1 MIYVIFGKHI
11 NKYYL
16 KYGIPLLI
24 GVGVLLVVDWYNIQ
38 IPRLFGQLVDS
49 LNGAL
54 EEPFTQ
60 SDLWDFIVSVSTVVL
75 IMVVGRFLW
84 RIFIMGTS
92 RQIQYK
98 MREQLFEHALTLD
111 QPYYQTHKVGAIMAY
126 FSNDLESIRM
136 SFGFAMLMLFDS
148 LFLGSLVL
156 IRMFQMNVLLTLLC
170 AIPLFFLGIA
180 AYFVVKRMRMK
191 FRLRQDSFEAMNDF
205 TQESFSGLSV
215 IKAFVKE
222 VKEAYNFK
230 QHNDDF
236 YDKHMSFV
244 KTHIWVNI
252 VIGIFINL
260 TIATLLGV
268 GAFIIIFNPS
278 QFSVGQLTEFFSL
291 FSTLIWPVMA
301 LSRFASIRSQS
312 TASYQRV
319 AQFLDAK
326 PLIIEGENII
336 DLYVDTF
343 VPFEALHEVA
353 ENEDTGD
360 YKLNYRINF
369 DKDFDFGQKKVYILH
384 QGNQYDLKKAK
395 ALKPNLFESHVYE
408 GSETIQLSENTL
420 KYKLILKDDNEILEY
435 HKGLLSYPLF
445 NELIDACH
453 LSGNITFKDVN
464 FSYPD
469 APNHPILKNVSVE
482 IKQGERVGILG
493 RTGSGKSTFV
503 DLLLRIYNVDNQ
515 SIYLDG
521 HDIMQ
526 LKPDCVR
533 NNIAYVP
540 QDNFLYSTTI
550 KENIGFASKEI
561 NLEDVERAAKLSDVY
576 DNIINFKDGF
586 DTVLGERGITVSGG
600 QKQRISIARALAKD
614 APILILDDSVS
625 AVDTNTED
633 QILSNLNEI
642 RQGKTTILIA
652 HRISTVRRLDKI
664 ILLDQGRV
672 LDVGSHSEL
681 LKRNSV
687 YQDMVNRQ
695 ALESKVTGNA

>member
-1 MIYVIFGKHI
+1 MLVIFGKHI

-24 GVGVLLVVDWYNIQ
+24 GIGVLLVVDWFNIQ
-38 IPRLFGQLVDS
+38 IPRLFGQFIDNLNGS
-49 LNGAL
+49 LNT
-54 EEPFTQ
+54 PFTQ
-60 SDLWDFIVSVSTVVL
+60 SDLWDFIVNVSRVVL

-84 RIFIMGTS
+84 RIFLMGTS

-156 IRMFQMNVLLTLLC
+156 IRMFNINVLLTFLC
-170 AIPLFFLGIA
+170 TIPLFFLGIV
-180 AYFVVKRMRMK
+180 AYFVIKRMRMK

-252 VIGIFINL
+252 VIGLFINL

-268 GAFIIIFNPS
+268 GAIIIIYNPA

-291 FSTLIWPVMA
+291 FATLIWPVMA

-326 PLIIEGENII
+326 PLIIEGENIL
-336 DLYVDTF
+336 DVYVDEF
-343 VPFEALHEVA
+343 VAYEAYTPIDQSDKYDE
-353 ENEDTGD
+353 
-360 YKLNYRINF
+360 YKVNYRINF
-369 DKDFDFGQKKVYILH
+369 DKDFDFENKKVYILH
-384 QGNQYDLKKAK
+384 QGNNYDLKKGK
-395 ALKPNLFESHVYE
+395 ELKSNLFSKHIYE
-408 GSETIQLSENTL
+408 GFETVRLSEANL
-420 KYKLILKDDNEILEY
+420 RYKIILKDDKDILEY

-445 NELIDACH
+445 NELADVCT
-453 LSGNITFKDVN
+453 LSGNITFKNVN

-469 APNHPILKNVSVE
+469 APNQPILKDINLE
-482 IKQGERVGILG
+482 IKQGESVGILG

-515 SIYLDG
+515 SIYLDDY
-521 HDIMQ
+521 DIMQ
-526 LKPDCVR
+526 LKTNCVR

-550 KENIGFASKEI
+550 KENIGFASKEVDI
-561 NLEDVERAAKLSDVY
+561 ESVERAAKLSDVY
-576 DNIINFKDGF
+576 DNIVNFKDGF
-586 DTVLGERGITVSGG
+586 DTILGERGITVSGG

-633 QILSNLNEI
+633 QILSNLKDI
-642 RQGKTTILIA
+642 RKGKTTILIA

-672 LDVGSHSEL
+672 LDVGSHREL
-681 LKRNSV
+681 LSRNSV

>member
-1 MIYVIFGKHI
+1 MIFGKHI

-16 KYGIPLLI
+16 KYGIPLIL
-24 GVGVLLVVDWYNIQ
+24 GVGILLVVDWYNIQ
-38 IPRLFGQLVDS
+38 IPKLFGQLIDNLEGS
-49 LNGAL
+49 LQT
-54 EEPFTQ
+54 PFTQ
-60 SDLWDFIVSVSTVVL
+60 EILWQFILDVSLIVL

-98 MREQLFEHALTLD
+98 MREQLFNHALTLD

-126 FSNDLESIRM
+126 FSNDLEAIRM

-148 LFLGSLVL
+148 LFLGALVL
-156 IRMFQMNVLLTLLC
+156 TRMFSMDWRLTLLS
-170 AIPLFFLGIA
+170 AIPLLFLGVA
-180 AYFVVKRMRMK
+180 AFFIIKRMRIK
-191 FRLRQDSFEAMNDF
+191 FRLRQDSFEDINDF

-230 QHNDDF
+230 EKNDDF
-236 YDKHMSFV
+236 YNKHMDFV
-244 KTHIWVNI
+244 KAQIAVQI
-252 VIGIFINL
+252 VITVFINL
-260 TIATLLGV
+260 TLVTLLVV
-268 GAFIIIFNPS
+268 GALIIIYNPA
-278 QFSVGQLTEFFSL
+278 QLTIGQLTEFYSL
-291 FSTLIWPVMA
+291 FGTLIWPVMA
-301 LSRFASIRSQS
+301 LTRFASIRSQS
-312 TASYQRV
+312 YASYQRV
-319 AQFLDAK
+319 EQFLDSK

-336 DLYVDTF
+336 DLYVDGFNPYEQKDVLAVEKTNLS
-343 VPFEALHEVA
+343 E
-353 ENEDTGD
+353 
-360 YKLNYRINF
+360 YKLNYRISF
-369 DKDFDFGQKKVYILH
+369 PEDFDFANTTVHILH
-384 QGNQYDLKKAK
+384 QGNQFNIKKAMT
-395 ALKPNLFESHVYE
+395 LKPNIFQKHIYE
-408 GSETIQLSENTL
+408 GSERVLLNEDELSYKVVIQTPKQL
-420 KYKLILKDDNEILEY
+420 LEY
-435 HKGLLSYPLF
+435 QAGLMRYPLF
-445 NELIDACH
+445 NELVEECVLA
-453 LSGNITFKDVN
+453 GNITFKNVN

-469 APNHPILKNVSVE
+469 APNQPILKDVSVT

-515 SIYLDG
+515 SIFLDEY
-521 HDIMQ
+521 DIMQ
-526 LKPDCVR
+526 LRPKCVR
-533 NNIAYVP
+533 SNIAYVP

-550 KENIGFASKEI
+550 KENIGFSADEMAI
-561 NLEDVERAAKLSDVY
+561 EDIEKAAKLSDVY
-576 DNIINFKDGF
+576 DNIVDFKDGF
-586 DTVLGERGITVSGG
+586 DTILGERGITVSGG

-633 QILSNLNEI
+633 QILTNLNKI

-664 ILLDQGRV
+664 ILLDQGHV
-672 LDVGSHSEL
+672 LDVGSHDEL

-695 ALESKVTGNA
+695 ALESKVTGDA